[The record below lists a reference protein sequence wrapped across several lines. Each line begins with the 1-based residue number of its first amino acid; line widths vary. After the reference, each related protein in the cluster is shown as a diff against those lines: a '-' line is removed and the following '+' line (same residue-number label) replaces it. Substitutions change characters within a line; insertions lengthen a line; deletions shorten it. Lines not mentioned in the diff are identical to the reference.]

1 MFWGN
6 FLFLQD
12 RALVVIAYC
21 FTYSFYSIKVLLAF
35 KSDSPGISHMF
46 LPPVGILTLC
56 TTRAPACEQPRQ
68 SCSGWAMLELLSCL
82 SQGR

>member
-21 FTYSFYSIKVLLAF
+21 FAYSFYSVKVLLAF
-35 KSDSPGISHMF
+35 KSNSPGISHMF
-46 LPPVGILTLC
+46 PSTCEDFDPVHNSSTC
-56 TTRAPACEQPRQ
+56 
-68 SCSGWAMLELLSCL
+68 W
-82 SQGR
+82 